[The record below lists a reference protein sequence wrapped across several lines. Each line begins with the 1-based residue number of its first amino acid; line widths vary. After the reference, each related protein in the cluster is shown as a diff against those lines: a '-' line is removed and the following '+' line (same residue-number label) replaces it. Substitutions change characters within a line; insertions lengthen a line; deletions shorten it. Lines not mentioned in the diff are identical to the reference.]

1 MRIRQIKNTE
11 DRLSPKRR
19 PPTVGRDPRLL
30 QSRRLILKTPP
41 NLKPRMLIN
50 RYLAF
55 YSLSHLKCILRTEI
69 VGCCCCCCF
78 LNLCRVRGYVKFQE
92 KCSISFNLP
101 LKHAIWSQDN
111 IKIQNVLLHHIASAI
126 LRTSV
131 RVLSRQMWFWDQTRP
146 NVKILI
152 SLFLTRWH
160 INFWFLR
167 GGAIY

>member
-1 MRIRQIKNTE
+1 M
-11 DRLSPKRR
+11 
-19 PPTVGRDPRLL
+19 VGRDPRLL
-30 QSRRLILKTPP
+30 HSRRLLLKTLP

-55 YSLSHLKCILRTEI
+55 SSLSHLKCILRTEG
-69 VGCCCCCCF
+69 VGSCCCCF

-92 KCSISFNLP
+92 KCSISLNLP
-101 LKHAIWSQDN
+101 LKPAIWSQDN
-111 IKIQNVLLHHIASAI
+111 IKIQNVFLHHIASAI

-131 RVLSRQMWFWDQTRP
+131 RVLSRQIWFWDQTRP

-160 INFWFLR
+160 INFWSPSTPLPTVQPR
-167 GGAIY
+167 GAVF